1 MFTIKS
7 YGFGELSALFSP
19 DINMAS
25 ASKQLKRWIVNNPK
39 LLSLLLQE
47 GWEKGCKRLVIWDIN
62 PKNLETTKN
71 ELNAPNISC
80 YTVDVSNESNWRNHA
95 R

>member
-39 LLSLLLQE
+39 LHSLLLQE
-47 GWEKGCKRLVIWDIN
+47 GWEKGREKGNKRLT
-62 PKNLETTKN
+62 PKMVQH
-71 ELNAPNISC
+71 I
-80 YTVDVSNESNWRNHA
+80 VSVLGEP
-95 R
+95 

>member
-39 LLSLLLQE
+39 LLFLLLQE
-47 GWEKGCKRLVIWDIN
+47 GWEKGCKRLTPRMVQHI
-62 PKNLETTKN
+62 
-71 ELNAPNISC
+71 
-80 YTVDVSNESNWRNHA
+80 VSVLGEP
-95 R
+95 

>member
-39 LLSLLLQE
+39 LHSLLLQE
-47 GWEKGCKRLVIWDIN
+47 GWEKGSKRLT
-62 PKNLETTKN
+62 PKMVQH
-71 ELNAPNISC
+71 I
-80 YTVDVSNESNWRNHA
+80 VSVLGEP
-95 R
+95 

>member
-39 LLSLLLQE
+39 LLSAGGAAAIAGL
-47 GWEKGCKRLVIWDIN
+47 R
-62 PKNLETTKN
+62 P
-71 ELNAPNISC
+71 
-80 YTVDVSNESNWRNHA
+80 R
-95 R
+95 

>member
-25 ASKQLKRWIVNNPK
+25 ASKQLKRRIVNNPK
-39 LLSLLLQE
+39 LHSLLLQE
-47 GWEKGCKRLVIWDIN
+47 GWEKGNKRLT
-62 PKNLETTKN
+62 PKMVQH
-71 ELNAPNISC
+71 I
-80 YTVDVSNESNWRNHA
+80 VSVLGEP
-95 R
+95 